1 MYRLNVS
8 LFLWLRFNLFTDS
21 PDVDVYA
28 AGCDGTIIPPNAIE
42 QLVPR
47 ENHAWMR
54 SQVVKQPELERAQL
68 NRTSGDIN
76 AVGRGIDDDIAAV
89 DSQSGRRHWFV
100 ATQKGTNASN
110 NSTSTAWFR
119 DIVSGAK
126 FQSYDT
132 IGFFA
137 SSGQNK
143 NRRPDKSF
151 VTPQLTA
158 NLESIQSRKH

>member
-1 MYRLNVS
+1 MYRLNVRG
-8 LFLWLRFNLFTDS
+8 FLWLRFNLFTDS

-89 DSQSGRRHWFV
+89 DSQAGWRHRFV
-100 ATQKGTNASN
+100 AAQKGANASN
-110 NSTSTAWFR
+110 DFTSAKRLR
-119 DIVSGAK
+119 DIVIGTQL
-126 FQSYDT
+126 QSNYP
-132 IGFFA
+132 ISLLA

-143 NRRPDKSF
+143 NRRSDKSF
-151 VTPQLTA
+151 VTPQLTT